1 MAVRGI
7 DTQIMVTRSADL
19 ARDVGALVK
28 KPELTQEQLA
38 ALHKMT
44 AALDQK
50 KVMQA
55 TQPEMDKVRTDE
67 DRGHSDTYQGSSEES
82 SYEEDNQREKPSSE
96 MYVPPGD
103 NVIDIKV

>member
-55 TQPEMDKVRTDE
+55 TQP
-67 DRGHSDTYQGSSEES
+67 
-82 SYEEDNQREKPSSE
+82 
-96 MYVPPGD
+96 
-103 NVIDIKV
+103 